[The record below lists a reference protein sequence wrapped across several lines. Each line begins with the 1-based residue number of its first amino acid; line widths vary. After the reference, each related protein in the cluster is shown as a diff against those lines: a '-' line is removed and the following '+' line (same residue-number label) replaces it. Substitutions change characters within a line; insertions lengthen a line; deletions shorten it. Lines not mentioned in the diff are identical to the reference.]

1 MCPQLGPLY
10 WLMFSVFF
18 PDHLFLYLPSFYGSF
33 LLNTL
38 SWVSFWCTHPYIL
51 VPGHLKNHIGYFIF
65 HWNLVLTIWSD
76 HFSLD
81 FDFDFF
87 LFILQNLVAYSDYL
101 DLIATADVFTNSVR
115 LSMVYYHSGIW
126 TNLWLLYFSND
137 IFKIMFIATTLP
149 ILFVQ
154 ME

>member
-1 MCPQLGPLY
+1 MKFGVDYLIGSLLLG
-10 WLMFSVFF
+10 
-18 PDHLFLYLPSFYGSF
+18 FYF
-33 LLNTL
+33 
-38 SWVSFWCTHPYIL
+38 Y
-51 VPGHLKNHIGYFIF
+51 
-65 HWNLVLTIWSD
+65 
-76 HFSLD
+76 
-81 FDFDFF
+81 FF

-101 DLIATADVFTNSVR
+101 DLIATADVFTNSVV

-137 IFKIMFIATTLP
+137 LFKIMFIATTLP